1 MSPAAGVGEL
11 KFEYDPGDHYLKNCR
26 KVGCRR
32 WLLIDPTSK
41 MSGQAERLRA
51 LLAAKNDFDVS
62 EAAIKELESSGV
74 LTAAQAQQVH
84 RS

>member
-1 MSPAAGVGEL
+1 
-11 KFEYDPGDHYLKNCR
+11 
-26 KVGCRR
+26 
-32 WLLIDPTSK
+32 